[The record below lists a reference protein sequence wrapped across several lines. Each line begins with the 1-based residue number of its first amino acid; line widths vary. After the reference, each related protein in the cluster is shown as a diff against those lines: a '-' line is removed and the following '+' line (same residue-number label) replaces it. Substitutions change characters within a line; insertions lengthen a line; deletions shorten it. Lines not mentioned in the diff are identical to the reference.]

1 MNNNTVLPESCSVA
15 IVGGGTAGLALAAE
29 LRRQGIDN
37 VVVLEREKDAGGI
50 PRHCGH
56 YPFGILEYGKLLKGP
71 DYARK
76 NVEAADKL
84 GVRIFT
90 ETSVTALH
98 PNGKLSLS
106 TPSGLAQLQAKRV
119 VLSTGVRE
127 SSRAQRFIGGDRPL
141 GIITTGALQSMV
153 YLQGIRPFRQP
164 VIFGSELVSFSSIS
178 TCRHL
183 GINPVAMVEENDRI
197 VANLIVQPYL
207 TLKGVPLFTRV
218 KSPKIIGREKVEAI
232 EFTDA
237 SGHLKRIETDGII
250 VSGRFR
256 PESALL
262 RMSHLEVDPGSGGP
276 VIDQFGQCTDP
287 SYYSTGNLLGPAETS
302 SWCWQEGVKTAKRIA
317 QELSVPEYDKSGS
330 VQFKITDQAIAY
342 VVPQRLTLSERP
354 GGMTQIQVGLGKPVK
369 GYLEAVGGGQ
379 KIWKSRINSRP
390 MRRILM
396 PLDMFLKKE
405 TDQLVEFSIS

>member
-1 MNNNTVLPESCSVA
+1 MNNNTVLPDSCSVA
-15 IVGGGTAGLALAAE
+15 IVGGGTSGLALAAE
-29 LRRQGIDN
+29 LRRQGVDN

-76 NVEAADKL
+76 NVETAVKL

-287 SYYSTGNLLGPAETS
+287 AYYSTGNLLGPAETS

-379 KIWKSRINSRP
+379 KIWKGRINSRP

-396 PLDMFLKKE
+396 PLDVFLKRE

>member
-1 MNNNTVLPESCSVA
+1 MNNNAGLPESCSVA

-37 VVVLEREKDAGGI
+37 VVVLEREKNAGGI

-56 YPFGILEYGKLLKGP
+56 YPFGIWEYGKLLKGP
-71 DYARK
+71 DYAKK
-76 NVEAADKL
+76 NVETAAKL

-98 PNGKLSLS
+98 PNGKLSFA
-106 TPSGLAQLQAKRV
+106 TRSGQSQLQAKRV

-141 GIITTGALQSMV
+141 GVITTGALQSMV
-153 YLQGIRPFRQP
+153 YLQGIRPFRHP
-164 VIFGSELVSFSSIS
+164 VIFGSELVSFSAIS

-197 VANLIVQPYL
+197 IARRVVQPYL
-207 TLKGVPLFTRV
+207 TLKGVPLFAGVR
-218 KSPKIIGREKVEAI
+218 SPKIIGSERVEAI

-237 SGHLKRIETDGII
+237 SSNLKNIETDGII
-250 VSGRFR
+250 ISGRFR

-262 RMSHLEVDPGSGGP
+262 RMSHLEVDPRSGGP

-287 SYYSTGNLLGPAETS
+287 TYYSTGNLLGPAETS

-317 QELSVPEYDKSGS
+317 QELSGPQYDISGS
-330 VQFKITDQAIAY
+330 VQFKITDQAIAF

-354 GGMTQIQVGLGKPVK
+354 RGMTQMQVELGKPAK
-369 GYLEAVGGGQ
+369 GFLEAVVGG
-379 KIWKSRINSRP
+379 KSIWKGRIDSRP

-396 PLDMFLKKE
+396 PLDVFLQSK
-405 TDQLVEFSIS
+405 TDQLIEFSIS

>member
-1 MNNNTVLPESCSVA
+1 
-15 IVGGGTAGLALAAE
+15 
-29 LRRQGIDN
+29 
-37 VVVLEREKDAGGI
+37 
-50 PRHCGH
+50 
-56 YPFGILEYGKLLKGP
+56 GILEYGKLLKGP

-76 NVEAADKL
+76 NVETAVKL

>member
-1 MNNNTVLPESCSVA
+1 MNNNTVLPDSCSVA
-15 IVGGGTAGLALAAE
+15 IVGGGTSGLALAAE
-29 LRRQGIDN
+29 LRRQGVDN

-76 NVEAADKL
+76 NVETAVKL

>member
-1 MNNNTVLPESCSVA
+1 MNSNAGLPESCSVA
-15 IVGGGTAGLALAAE
+15 IVGGGTSGLALAAE
-29 LRRQGIDN
+29 LRRQGVDN

-76 NVEAADKL
+76 NVETAVKL

-197 VANLIVQPYL
+197 VASLIVQPYL
-207 TLKGVPLFTRV
+207 ALKGIPLFTRV

-287 SYYSTGNLLGPAETS
+287 AYYSTGNLLGPAETS

-317 QELSVPEYDKSGS
+317 QELSAPEYDISGS
-330 VQFKITDQAIAY
+330 IQFKITDQAIAY
-342 VVPQRLTLSERP
+342 VVPQRLTLSDRP
-354 GGMTQIQVGLGKPVK
+354 GGMTQMQVGLGKPAK
-369 GYLEAVGGGQ
+369 GFLEAGIGG
-379 KIWKSRINSRP
+379 KSIWKSRINSRP
-390 MRRILM
+390 IRRILM
-396 PLDMFLKKE
+396 PLDVFLKRE

>member
-1 MNNNTVLPESCSVA
+1 MNNNSGLPESCSVA
-15 IVGGGTAGLALAAE
+15 IVGGGTAGLALATE

-56 YPFGILEYGKLLKGP
+56 YPFGIREYGRLLKGP

-76 NVEAADKL
+76 NVETAAKL

-98 PNGKLSLS
+98 PNGKLSIS
-106 TPSGLAQLQAKRV
+106 TQSGLAQLQAKRV

-153 YLQGIRPFRQP
+153 YLQGIRPFRRP
-164 VIFGSELVSFSSIS
+164 VILGSELVSFSAIS
-178 TCRHL
+178 TCQHL
-183 GINPVAMVEENDRI
+183 GIKPVAMVEENDRI
-197 VANLIVQPYL
+197 VARRVVQPYL
-207 TLKGVPLFTRV
+207 TLKGVPLFAGVR
-218 KSPKIIGREKVEAI
+218 SPKIIGRERVEAI

-237 SGHLKRIETDGII
+237 SGNLKNIETDGII

-287 SYYSTGNLLGPAETS
+287 AYYSTGNLLGPAETS
-302 SWCWQEGVKTAKRIA
+302 SWCWQEGVKTARRIV
-317 QELSVPEYDKSGS
+317 QELSGPQHGTSKS
-330 VQFKITDQAIAY
+330 VRFKISDQAIAF

-354 GGMTQIQVGLGKPVK
+354 GGMTQMQVGLGKPAK
-369 GYLEAVGGGQ
+369 GFLEAFVEG
-379 KIWKSRINSRP
+379 KSIWKGRIDSRP

-396 PLDMFLKKE
+396 PLDVFLQSDS
-405 TDQLVEFSIS
+405 DQPVEFSIS